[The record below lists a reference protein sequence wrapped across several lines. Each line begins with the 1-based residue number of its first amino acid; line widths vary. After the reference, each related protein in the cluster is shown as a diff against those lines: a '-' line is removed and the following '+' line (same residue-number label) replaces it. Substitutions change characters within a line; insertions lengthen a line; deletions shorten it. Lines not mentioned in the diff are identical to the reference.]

1 MTKTRRW
8 SLVLRR
14 VFIVIA
20 IFVSVSFWLIG
31 TVPGQSQTTPQPS
44 PTPTHLPENIPQKQ
58 RPEEVSED
66 DVLKVTTNLV
76 TSNALVIG
84 RDRKFLPTLRRE
96 DFHIFE
102 NGVEQEIAYFAPV
115 DRPFSVTLVIDNSRS
130 TTFELQDI
138 KNAAVAF
145 INNMRPGDR
154 AVIVS
159 LTDDL
164 KTIIG
169 STSDREGLTQA
180 ISKIK
185 PAGATPLY
193 DTVEFAIKQTLA
205 GSEARKAV
213 ILLTDGVDNDSRNAT
228 YQSNLNDATN
238 SGVLIYAV
246 QFSTYRSIAKQAARF
261 RRPAPEGTGFSR
273 VDYQRADAYLHQ
285 MTELTGAALYPA
297 SDLNDLDKAMGGI
310 AEELHNEY
318 TLGFYPRLP
327 GKRGELRR
335 LDVRVN
341 QPWLTVRSRT
351 SYSFGPALTTRVVNK
366 PVEASLSEIEPR
378 SSTIPEN
385 KQPLNAHWMCKGP
398 FVPGD
403 YALVKEGYDAKC
415 PPSSRKNDSTNAWF
429 IRRPGPS
436 ETVCKGFLTWNGSD
450 VETVPI
456 PSGYAVVGETTS
468 LVCSPSNQP
477 QHPANAWK
485 VVRPTGELTV
495 CKGFLI
501 PRGFVIVN
509 EKQRKDCPATSTQ
522 NNAWIIV
529 PRQRY

>member
-31 TVPGQSQTTPQPS
+31 TGPGQSQTTPQPS
-44 PTPTHLPENIPQKQ
+44 PTPTHLPANIPQKQ
-58 RPEEVSED
+58 QPEEVSED

-84 RDRKFLPTLRRE
+84 RDHKFLPTLGRE

-213 ILLTDGVDNDSRNAT
+213 ILLPDGVDNDSRHAT
-228 YQSNLNDATN
+228 YQSNLNDAAN

-297 SDLNDLDKAMGGI
+297 SDLNDLDKAMSGI
-310 AEELHNEY
+310 AEELH
-318 TLGFYPRLP
+318 
-327 GKRGELRR
+327 
-335 LDVRVN
+335 
-341 QPWLTVRSRT
+341 
-351 SYSFGPALTTRVVNK
+351 
-366 PVEASLSEIEPR
+366 
-378 SSTIPEN
+378 
-385 KQPLNAHWMCKGP
+385 
-398 FVPGD
+398 
-403 YALVKEGYDAKC
+403 
-415 PPSSRKNDSTNAWF
+415 
-429 IRRPGPS
+429 
-436 ETVCKGFLTWNGSD
+436 
-450 VETVPI
+450 
-456 PSGYAVVGETTS
+456 
-468 LVCSPSNQP
+468 
-477 QHPANAWK
+477 
-485 VVRPTGELTV
+485 
-495 CKGFLI
+495 
-501 PRGFVIVN
+501 
-509 EKQRKDCPATSTQ
+509 
-522 NNAWIIV
+522 
-529 PRQRY
+529 